1 MTTFTKRDQSSLWI
15 HIWRVS
21 VRSKGFCVIL
31 YINANIPA
39 HKEARENFSL
49 IDYCHYLILCMKEVL
64 IYPIKGIYFILPT
77 TKWQYF
83 WSTQEA
89 IRIFTHNKQRTY
101 GKVFYLCKKSL
112 FAFPKGYW
120 KKDIN
125 QYLWHINFKIDL
137 TAVHCTK
144 FFPLFFY

>member
-1 MTTFTKRDQSSLWI
+1 M
-15 HIWRVS
+15 
-21 VRSKGFCVIL
+21 IL

-49 IDYCHYLILCMKEVL
+49 IDYCHYLILYMKEVL
-64 IYPIKGIYFILPT
+64 IYPIKGIYFIQRNGSIFELY
-77 TKWQYF
+77 KNQF
-83 WSTQEA
+83 GHL
-89 IRIFTHNKQRTY
+89 RIISNVLMAKYSIYAKNRFLRSQKDI
-101 GKVFYLCKKSL
+101 G
-112 FAFPKGYW
+112 